1 MQRQGKIVNVGLLQN
16 SLRCGS
22 HDYCVIFALQP
33 PQAGF
38 LRDFVEAAFGN
49 RLTRGLVGWYDGGKR
64 CLGNTERSG

>member
-1 MQRQGKIVNVGLLQN
+1 MQRQGKIGNVGLLHN

-38 LRDFVEAAFGN
+38 FEGF
-49 RLTRGLVGWYDGGKR
+49 
-64 CLGNTERSG
+64 C